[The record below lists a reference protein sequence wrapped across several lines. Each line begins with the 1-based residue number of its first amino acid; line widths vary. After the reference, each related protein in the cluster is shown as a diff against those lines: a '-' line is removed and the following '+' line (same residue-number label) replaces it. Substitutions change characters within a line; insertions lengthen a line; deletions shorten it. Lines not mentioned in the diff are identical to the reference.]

1 MEILGK
7 TAVVTGGAIRVGRA
21 IALAL
26 ARQGANIAIS
36 YRTSSKEARE
46 TIKELEHEGVKA
58 IAIRADI
65 SKAADVKKLI
75 QKVIQAF
82 GSIEILV
89 NNAAIFYKTPFEKIK
104 ESDWD
109 KHVDINLKGTFLCSH
124 QTGLHM
130 LKKGV
135 GKIINIADWAG
146 LRPYKNYI
154 PY

>member
-89 NNAAIFYKTPFEKIK
+89 NNAAIFYKRNFFVF
-104 ESDWD
+104 SS
-109 KHVDINLKGTFLCSH
+109 NGASH
-124 QTGLHM
+124 AQKRCGQNHQHCGLGRFKA
-130 LKKGV
+130 L
-135 GKIINIADWAG
+135 
-146 LRPYKNYI
+146 
-154 PY
+154 